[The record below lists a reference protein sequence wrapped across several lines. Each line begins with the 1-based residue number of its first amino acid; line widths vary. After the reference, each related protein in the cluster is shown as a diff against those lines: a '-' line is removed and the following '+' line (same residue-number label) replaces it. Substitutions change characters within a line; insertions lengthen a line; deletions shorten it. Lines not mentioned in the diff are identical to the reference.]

1 LTSVHMVRGH
11 RKSLGRK
18 LGTDLRNNWSLYL
31 MFLPILIWYIIFKYA
46 PLKNLV
52 ISFMNYNIFKGIS
65 GSKWIGLENYVK
77 FFQMENC
84 WTLIRNTLLLSV
96 YSIIFGFPAP
106 IILALMLNEVR
117 SKHLKSAIQTV
128 SYMPHFISL
137 VVVCG
142 ILQRFCATDGL
153 FNQLRELLGLPGMGN
168 LLAKS
173 ELYRTIHITSGIWQ
187 TAGWDSIIYLATLS
201 GLDPSLYE
209 AAHIDGAGRFQRIWH
224 VTLPGLV
231 PIISI
236 KLIMQLG
243 NLMSV
248 GYEKIILLYN
258 PLTYDTA
265 DVISSFLYRYGLQG
279 GRYSMGTA
287 IGLMNSVINI
297 IILISVNRLFRKI
310 TEESLW

>member
-1 LTSVHMVRGH
+1 M
-11 RKSLGRK
+11 
-18 LGTDLRNNWSLYL
+18 RNNWSLYL
-31 MFLPILIWYIIFKYA
+31 MFLPVLAWYLIFKYA

-52 ISFMNYNIFKGIS
+52 ISFQNYNIYKGIS
-65 GSKWIGLENYVK
+65 GSKWVGLENYIK
-77 FFQMENC
+77 FFSLENC
-84 WTLIRNTLLLSV
+84 WSLIRNTLLLS
-96 YSIIFGFPAP
+96 IFSLIFAFPAP
-106 IILALMLNEVR
+106 ILLALLLNELR
-117 SKHLKSAIQTV
+117 FKHVKSVIQTI

-142 ILQRFCATDGL
+142 ILREFCSTDGL
-153 FNQLRELLGLPGMGN
+153 FNQIRALFGLQSAGN
-168 LLAKS
+168 LLSKA
-173 ELYRTIHITSGIWQ
+173 ELYRPIHIISGIWQ
-187 TAGWDSIIYLATLS
+187 TIGWDSIIYLATLS

-209 AAHIDGAGRFQRIWH
+209 AAHIDGADRFQRILH

-236 KLIMQLG
+236 KLIMELG
-243 NLMSV
+243 HLMSV

-297 IILISVNRLFRKI
+297 TVLVSVNKLFRKF

>member
-1 LTSVHMVRGH
+1 MI
-11 RKSLGRK
+11 
-18 LGTDLRNNWSLYL
+18 
-31 MFLPILIWYIIFKYA
+31 LPVLAWYVIFKYV

-52 ISFMNYNIFKGIS
+52 ISFMDYNIYKGIS
-65 GSKWIGLENYVK
+65 GSKWIGLTNYIK

-84 WTLIRNTLLLSV
+84 WQLIRNTLLLSV
-96 YSIIFGFPAP
+96 FSLIFSFPAP
-106 IILALMLNEVR
+106 ILLALMLNEVR
-117 SKHLKSAIQTV
+117 FKRVKSAIQTI

-142 ILQRFCATDGL
+142 ILREFCSSEGL
-153 FNQLRELLGLPGMGN
+153 FNQLRLLIGLPGAGN
-168 LLAKS
+168 LLGRA
-173 ELYRTIHITSGIWQ
+173 ELYRTIHIGSEIWQ
-187 TAGWDSIIYLATLS
+187 TVGWDSIIYLATLS
-201 GLDPSLYE
+201 GLDASLYE
-209 AAHIDGAGRFQRIWH
+209 AAHIDGAGRFQRILH

-243 NLMSV
+243 HLMSV

-258 PLTYDTA
+258 PLTYETA

-287 IGLMNSVINI
+287 IGLMNSLINI
-297 IILISVNRLFRKI
+297 IILITVNKLFRKF

>member
-1 LTSVHMVRGH
+1 MIAGKKVPFSRRL
-11 RKSLGRK
+11 KS
-18 LGTDLRNNWSLYL
+18 DMRNNWSLYL
-31 MFLPILIWYIIFKYA
+31 MFLPVLAWYLIFKYA

-52 ISFMNYNIFKGIS
+52 ISFQNYNIYKGIS
-65 GSKWIGLENYVK
+65 GSKWVGLENYIK
-77 FFQMENC
+77 FFSLENC
-84 WTLIRNTLLLSV
+84 WSLIRNTLLLS
-96 YSIIFGFPAP
+96 IFSLIFAFPAP
-106 IILALMLNEVR
+106 ILLALLLNELR
-117 SKHLKSAIQTV
+117 FKHVKSVIQTI

-142 ILQRFCATDGL
+142 ILREFCSTDGL
-153 FNQLRELLGLPGMGN
+153 FNQIRALFGLQSAGN
-168 LLAKS
+168 LLSKA
-173 ELYRTIHITSGIWQ
+173 ELYRPIHIISGIWQ
-187 TAGWDSIIYLATLS
+187 TIGWDSIIYLATLS

-209 AAHIDGAGRFQRIWH
+209 AAHIDGADRFQRILH

-236 KLIMQLG
+236 KLIMELG
-243 NLMSV
+243 HLMSV

-297 IILISVNRLFRKI
+297 TVLVSVNKLFRKF